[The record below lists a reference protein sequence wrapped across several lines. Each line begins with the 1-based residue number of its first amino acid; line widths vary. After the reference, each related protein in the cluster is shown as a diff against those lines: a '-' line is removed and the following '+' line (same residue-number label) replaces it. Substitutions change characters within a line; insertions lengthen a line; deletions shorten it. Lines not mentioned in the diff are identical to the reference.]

1 MRLLFN
7 ADEGEI
13 YYAVPERDWFWF
25 AHTTNIPL
33 SEFDID
39 EINPENRDICMDLR
53 RVAGKKDQEGRGKYY
68 ISGCVLHVKEGWQE
82 CQLEII

>member
-7 ADEGEI
+7 ADDGEI

-33 SEFDID
+33 SELDID
-39 EINPENRDICMDLR
+39 EVAPENKDICMDLR
-53 RVAGKKDQEGRGKYY
+53 RVAGKADSEGRGKYY
-68 ISGCVLHVKEGWQE
+68 VGSGQLYEREEWVEGMVE
-82 CQLEII
+82 VY